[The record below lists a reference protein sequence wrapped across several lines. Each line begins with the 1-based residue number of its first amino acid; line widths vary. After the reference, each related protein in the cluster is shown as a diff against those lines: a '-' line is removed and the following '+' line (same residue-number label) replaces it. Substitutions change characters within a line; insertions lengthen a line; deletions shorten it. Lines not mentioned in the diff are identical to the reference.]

1 MDSMTE
7 VSTRKTREPFRKA
20 EPLDHPL
27 PRPSDRGQGIRDFF
41 NDALGPPRP
50 ERATRWPRRVVKRF
64 ARQHRQEP

>member
-7 VSTRKTREPFRKA
+7 VSARKTREPFRKA

-41 NDALGPPRP
+41 NDALAPPAG
-50 ERATRWPRRVVKRF
+50 RA
-64 ARQHRQEP
+64 AS